1 MFLFLFSSVH
11 FCNIFFFLFFCFSS
25 SGFFFILLFVLFSYP
40 SSPFSFSFSSSSSSD
55 TSIGPLLQILK
66 EEQACNDT
74 ITHLDLSFNTFGSF
88 SVKHFDP
95 FLFSQTYLQTLNL
108 GSALLKLKPKF
119 RALLFQSISKH
130 CNSLIHLSLPSN
142 NLNNMDAIQLSTIL
156 KLNKCSKLNVLNLAW
171 NSITGDGIQAIAES
185 LLTNNS
191 LKTLNLNYNTSG
203 NSARYEKKT
212 DYEMCVCVGC
222 SFFFSAIDVV

>member
-1 MFLFLFSSVH
+1 M
-11 FCNIFFFLFFCFSS
+11 
-25 SGFFFILLFVLFSYP
+25 
-40 SSPFSFSFSSSSSSD
+40 
-55 TSIGPLLQILK
+55 LQILK

-203 NSARYEKKT
+203 NSARYEEKKNC
-212 DYEMCVCVGC
+212 EMCVLV
-222 SFFFSAIDVV
+222 FHLFSVQ

>member
-40 SSPFSFSFSSSSSSD
+40 SSPFSFSFSSSSSD

-203 NSARYEKKT
+203 NSARYEREKIAR
-212 DYEMCVCVGC
+212 CVCGLVIH
-222 SFFFSAIDVV
+222 SFSSAIDVV